1 MMIYGRGHRIKTGFV
16 YALLILFILWAI
28 FPLFLTIT
36 TAVKTHGDAFSMP
49 PKFILFE
56 YTSLHFQKIFQ
67 ESNIFKTYIN
77 SILVTLFSVAVSLLV
92 GIPAAYALAR
102 FRFRGKGSFTFLLFL
117 TRVFPPI
124 ALLVPIF
131 TIWTRMHLMDT
142 LGGLIIIYVQINL
155 SLVIWMLNSFFED
168 LPKSLE
174 EAAIID
180 GCTRWGAFFRVLLP
194 LAAPGL
200 AATSVLLMIFS
211 WNEFMFAFALT
222 GRYARTAP
230 VTIYNFMEFEE
241 IQWGQLQAAG
251 FLVTLPVL
259 IFTLLVEKY
268 LVKGLTS
275 GSIK

>member
-1 MMIYGRGHRIKTGFV
+1 MIKGNAYNIKNV
-16 YALLILFILWAI
+16 LIYLLILIFILWAV

-36 TAVKTHGDAFSMP
+36 TSIKTHNDAFSMP
-49 PKFILFE
+49 PKLFSFEHTWLHYKEILQG
-56 YTSLHFQKIFQ
+56 T
-67 ESNIFKTYIN
+67 NIVKTYFN
-77 SILVTLFSVAVSLLV
+77 SIIVTIFSVAISMVIGV
-92 GIPAAYALAR
+92 PAAYAMAR
-102 FRFRGKGSFTFLLFL
+102 YRFRGKNGFTFLLFL
-117 TRVFPPI
+117 TRIFPPI

-131 TIWTRMHLMDT
+131 IIWARVNLMDT
-142 LGGLIIIYVQINL
+142 LTGLMLIYVQINL

-168 LPKSLE
+168 LPKTLE
-174 EAAIID
+174 EAAMID

-200 AATSVLLMIFS
+200 AATSVLVMIFS

-222 GRYARTAP
+222 GRVARTAP

-275 GSIK
+275 GSLK